1 MIQDLRRRRMANIA
15 ALTGIL
21 FSAYLNAVVLTAASS
36 MIVALPDGARY
47 YALSWNL
54 FYLLGAVSM
63 PLAGRLGDILGKKW
77 VFSTGIALC
86 LAGAGASFFVG
97 SMVQFVAARSVI
109 GFGYGVIL
117 ANGVSILGEVN
128 PPESRGRYVALYSA
142 MIGVGQAVFPSAA
155 GWIIET
161 WGWRWVFPLGAMV
174 GLPALLLTLRAV
186 PAPRLTGGVRIDWT
200 GVALLVGTG
209 TCLVMAVNRPQDLL
223 PGLRWWH
230 CVLAAAVF
238 ASLLVKAEQRAALP
252 IMPLSLFKNRT
263 FVLSTAAVFAL
274 YMAFYPLNTYKSLLG
289 AGVLRLGTLE
299 NGLLMSVQFVAMAL
313 CSGLSGKL
321 VDRTGRL
328 KELTL
333 LALAIA
339 AGGYAGLCFVRP
351 DTPAAAV
358 GLYYALIGASTG
370 HLVYAFPLFVQLA
383 LPDSQRGTGV
393 GVSGFAQ
400 KIGGTIGSSV
410 ANLWFSTVW
419 GGVLGGCAAAA
430 QAVLGDYAFLLD
442 ETARSTA
449 AERLRQAGVT
459 EIPEL
464 IAGLQ
469 GGLAAGIR
477 CAWLLCLAG
486 VSRLRRLYA
495 VPTGSAAKETE
506 ENHMT
511 RKHSSQSASASLV
524 RRMLPQQLV
533 HVLLERK
540 NVLKRHT
547 PPLRRVPLRARP
559 CVGGQTRRSTPRQ
572 PLLLQQPPVDG
583 ERSRAVM
590 LLRQP

>member
-1 MIQDLRRRRMANIA
+1 MNVIQDLRRRRMANIA

-109 GFGYGVIL
+109 DFGYGVIL

-469 GGLAAGIR
+469 GGLADGIR

-486 VSRLRRLYA
+486 VAVCAAFTLFLPGARR
-495 VPTGSAAKETE
+495 
-506 ENHMT
+506 
-511 RKHSSQSASASLV
+511 
-524 RRMLPQQLV
+524 
-533 HVLLERK
+533 
-540 NVLKRHT
+540 KRPKKT
-547 PPLRRVPLRARP
+547 
-559 CVGGQTRRSTPRQ
+559 T
-572 PLLLQQPPVDG
+572 
-583 ERSRAVM
+583 
-590 LLRQP
+590 

>member
-1 MIQDLRRRRMANIA
+1 M
-15 ALTGIL
+15 
-21 FSAYLNAVVLTAASS
+21 
-36 MIVALPDGARY
+36 
-47 YALSWNL
+47 
-54 FYLLGAVSM
+54 
-63 PLAGRLGDILGKKW
+63 
-77 VFSTGIALC
+77 
-86 LAGAGASFFVG
+86 
-97 SMVQFVAARSVI
+97 
-109 GFGYGVIL
+109 
-117 ANGVSILGEVN
+117 
-128 PPESRGRYVALYSA
+128 
-142 MIGVGQAVFPSAA
+142 
-155 GWIIET
+155 
-161 WGWRWVFPLGAMV
+161 
-174 GLPALLLTLRAV
+174 
-186 PAPRLTGGVRIDWT
+186 
-200 GVALLVGTG
+200 
-209 TCLVMAVNRPQDLL
+209 
-223 PGLRWWH
+223 
-230 CVLAAAVF
+230 
-238 ASLLVKAEQRAALP
+238 
-252 IMPLSLFKNRT
+252 
-263 FVLSTAAVFAL
+263 LSTAAVFAL

-442 ETARSTA
+442 ETACSTA

-469 GGLAAGIR
+469 GGLADGIR

-486 VSRLRRLYA
+486 VAVCAAFTLFLPGARRKR
-495 VPTGSAAKETE
+495 PKET
-506 ENHMT
+506 T
-511 RKHSSQSASASLV
+511 
-524 RRMLPQQLV
+524 
-533 HVLLERK
+533 
-540 NVLKRHT
+540 
-547 PPLRRVPLRARP
+547 
-559 CVGGQTRRSTPRQ
+559 
-572 PLLLQQPPVDG
+572 
-583 ERSRAVM
+583 
-590 LLRQP
+590 

>member
-1 MIQDLRRRRMANIA
+1 MSGDS
-15 ALTGIL
+15 L
-21 FSAYLNAVVLTAASS
+21 FVC
-36 MIVALPDGARY
+36 ME
-47 YALSWNL
+47 
-54 FYLLGAVSM
+54 
-63 PLAGRLGDILGKKW
+63 
-77 VFSTGIALC
+77 
-86 LAGAGASFFVG
+86 
-97 SMVQFVAARSVI
+97 AARAAGGQGTHRRHNAAVRAKRFSGRAPQTVGIPSNTTVI
-109 GFGYGVIL
+109 PVQNCGYGVIL

-238 ASLLVKAEQRAALP
+238 AGLLVKAEQRAALP

-419 GGVLGGCAAAA
+419 GGVLCGVCCRSSSCTSSWNVRTSSNAIRP
-430 QAVLGDYAFLLD
+430 
-442 ETARSTA
+442 RSTA
-449 AERLRQAGVT
+449 FRSAPVHASVVRRSG
-459 EIPEL
+459 PP
-464 IAGLQ
+464 
-469 GGLAAGIR
+469 R
-477 CAWLLCLAG
+477 
-486 VSRLRRLYA
+486 VSRC
-495 VPTGSAAKETE
+495 
-506 ENHMT
+506 
-511 RKHSSQSASASLV
+511 SSSS
-524 RRMLPQQLV
+524 
-533 HVLLERK
+533 
-540 NVLKRHT
+540 
-547 PPLRRVPLRARP
+547 RP
-559 CVGGQTRRSTPRQ
+559 
-572 PLLLQQPPVDG
+572 
-583 ERSRAVM
+583 
-590 LLRQP
+590 

>member
-1 MIQDLRRRRMANIA
+1 MANIA

-238 ASLLVKAEQRAALP
+238 AGLLVKAEQRAALP

-430 QAVLGDYAFLLD
+430 
-442 ETARSTA
+442 AR
-449 AERLRQAGVT
+449 
-459 EIPEL
+459 
-464 IAGLQ
+464 
-469 GGLAAGIR
+469 
-477 CAWLLCLAG
+477 
-486 VSRLRRLYA
+486 
-495 VPTGSAAKETE
+495 
-506 ENHMT
+506 T
-511 RKHSSQSASASLV
+511 R
-524 RRMLPQQLV
+524 
-533 HVLLERK
+533 
-540 NVLKRHT
+540 
-547 PPLRRVPLRARP
+547 PP
-559 CVGGQTRRSTPRQ
+559 GT
-572 PLLLQQPPVDG
+572 
-583 ERSRAVM
+583 
-590 LLRQP
+590 

>member
-1 MIQDLRRRRMANIA
+1 MSGDS
-15 ALTGIL
+15 L
-21 FSAYLNAVVLTAASS
+21 FVC
-36 MIVALPDGARY
+36 ME
-47 YALSWNL
+47 
-54 FYLLGAVSM
+54 
-63 PLAGRLGDILGKKW
+63 
-77 VFSTGIALC
+77 
-86 LAGAGASFFVG
+86 
-97 SMVQFVAARSVI
+97 AARAAGGQGTHRRHNAAVREKRFSGRAPQTVGIPSNTTVI
-109 GFGYGVIL
+109 PVQNCGYGVIL

-238 ASLLVKAEQRAALP
+238 AGLLVKAEQRAALP

-419 GGVLGGCAAAA
+419 GGVLGGVCCRSSSYTSSWNVRTSSNAIRP
-430 QAVLGDYAFLLD
+430 
-442 ETARSTA
+442 RSTA
-449 AERLRQAGVT
+449 FRSAPVHASVARRSG
-459 EIPEL
+459 PP
-464 IAGLQ
+464 
-469 GGLAAGIR
+469 R
-477 CAWLLCLAG
+477 
-486 VSRLRRLYA
+486 VSRC
-495 VPTGSAAKETE
+495 
-506 ENHMT
+506 
-511 RKHSSQSASASLV
+511 SSSS
-524 RRMLPQQLV
+524 
-533 HVLLERK
+533 
-540 NVLKRHT
+540 
-547 PPLRRVPLRARP
+547 RP
-559 CVGGQTRRSTPRQ
+559 
-572 PLLLQQPPVDG
+572 
-583 ERSRAVM
+583 
-590 LLRQP
+590 